1 MIFRIF
7 QRPLAPTI
15 DALYGGIVAQARLPV
30 FYAGFGVPDT
40 VDGQFDLVV
49 LHLVLVLGRLRL
61 ATGQAQSDRLARELG
76 QGLFDTFCQDM
87 DNNLREMGVGDL
99 SVPKQMQR
107 LGEAFYGRQQAYDA
121 ALADDDEAVL
131 TAAIARNVFSGETGL
146 RAQRLAA
153 YVRASAAKLAT
164 IDPITAPETLAFADP
179 VAILADGA
187 MKPDGQTPGNKT
199 PDNKTPDKE
208 RSL

>member
-40 VDGQFDLVV
+40 VDGRFDLVV

-61 ATGQAQSDRLARELG
+61 AAGQQSSDRLAQELG
-76 QGLFDTFCQDM
+76 QGLFDTFCRDM

-99 SVPKQMQR
+99 SVPKQMKR

-121 ALADDDEAVL
+121 ALGNDDEAAL
-131 TAAIARNVFSGETGL
+131 TAAIARNVFSGATGPQ
-146 RAQRLAA
+146 AQRLAG
-153 YVRASAAKLAT
+153 YMRASAAKLAT
-164 IDPITAPETLAFADP
+164 IDLIAAPETLAFADP
-179 VAILADGA
+179 VAILGA
-187 MKPDGQTPGNKT
+187 AP
-199 PDNKTPDKE
+199 
-208 RSL
+208 

>member
-40 VDGQFDLVV
+40 VDGRFDLVV

-61 ATGQAQSDRLARELG
+61 AAGQTGSDRRARELG
-76 QGLFDTFCQDM
+76 QGLFDTFCRDM

-99 SVPKQMQR
+99 SVPKQMKR

-121 ALADDDEAVL
+121 ALANNDEVGL
-131 TAAIARNVFSGETGL
+131 TAAIARNVFSGEAGPQ
-146 RAQRLAA
+146 AQRLAA
-153 YVRASAAKLAT
+153 YMRAAAAKLAT
-164 IDPITAPETLAFADP
+164 IDPVAAPETLAFADP
-179 VAILADGA
+179 VAILGDGA
-187 MKPDGQTPGNKT
+187 ISPNNQ
-199 PDNKTPDKE
+199 TPDKE

>member
-40 VDGQFDLVV
+40 VDGRFDLVV

-61 ATGQAQSDRLARELG
+61 AAAGQAPSDRLARDLG
-76 QGLFDTFCQDM
+76 QGLFDTFCRDM

-99 SVPKQMQR
+99 SVPKQMKR

-121 ALADDDEAVL
+121 ALANDDAAAL
-131 TAAIARNVFSGETGL
+131 TAAIARNVYSGETGPQ
-146 RAQRLAA
+146 APRLAA
-153 YVRASAAKLAT
+153 YMRASAAKIAT
-164 IDPITAPETLAFADP
+164 IDLIAAPETLAFADP
-179 VAILADGA
+179 VAILGDGA
-187 MKPDGQTPGNKT
+187 ISPKDDTQ
-199 PDNKTPDKE
+199 DNKTPDEE